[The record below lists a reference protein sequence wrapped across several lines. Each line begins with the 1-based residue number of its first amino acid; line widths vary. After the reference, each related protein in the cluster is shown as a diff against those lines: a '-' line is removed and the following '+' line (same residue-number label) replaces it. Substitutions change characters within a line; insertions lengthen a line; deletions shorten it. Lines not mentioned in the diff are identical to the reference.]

1 MKNILSKPL
10 FLLLLIGIGSSV
22 AVDAQ
27 PPGVK
32 RKVKESMK
40 EKYAEPQR
48 EKGREA
54 IRGESYENDKRFTDV
69 ENRVEATIDMQI
81 KSFKRNGKEK
91 DKTNTK
97 IVFGPSGECM
107 ATEYGT
113 SDESRIVFNYADA
126 ANYVVNV
133 KDNTAMKMPL
143 INVGKMVKRMAHA
156 MPDAEDADG
165 SWKKTSE
172 QQTINGFSS
181 QKYVYTDND
190 GTSMEVW
197 ATEDLTIDLRDNY
210 LFGTQ
215 IKDYGIEMEGKQNID
230 PNFPRGLAVRTL
242 SYDKKGNLTTQMDIT
257 QFDNSYDPTY
267 FDLKNYKVIDI
278 IDKL

>member
-1 MKNILSKPL
+1 MKNILHKPL
-10 FLLLLIGIGSSV
+10 FLMLIMGLGSSV

-27 PPGVK
+27 PPSVK
-32 RKVKESMK
+32 RKVQESME

-54 IRGESYENDKRFTDV
+54 IRGVSYENDTRFTDV
-69 ENRVEATIDMQI
+69 ENRVEATIDMEI
-81 KSFKRNGKEK
+81 KSFKKNGKEK

-97 IVFGPSGECM
+97 IIFGPSGECM
-107 ATEYGT
+107 ATGYGT
-113 SDESRIVFNYADA
+113 NDETRIVFNYADA

-133 KDNTAMKMPL
+133 KDKTAMKMPL
-143 INVGKMVKRMAHA
+143 INVGKMVNRMSQA
-156 MPDAEDADG
+156 MPDAEEPHG

-181 QKYVYTDND
+181 EKYVYTDND

-197 ATEDLTIDLRDNY
+197 ATQDITIDLRDNY

-230 PNFPRGLAVRTL
+230 PNIPRGMAVRTL
-242 SYDKKGNLTTQMDIT
+242 SYDKNGDLTNQMDIT
-257 QFDNSYDPTY
+257 KFDKSYDPAY
-267 FDLKNYKVIDI
+267 FDLKKYKVIDI

>member
-10 FLLLLIGIGSSV
+10 FLLLIMGLGSSV
-22 AVDAQ
+22 VVDAQ
-27 PPGVK
+27 PPSVK
-32 RKVKESMK
+32 RKVKESME

-54 IRGESYENDKRFTDV
+54 IRGASYENDTRFTDV
-69 ENRVEATIDMQI
+69 ENRVEATIDMQM
-81 KSFKRNGKEK
+81 KSFKKNGKEK

-97 IVFGPSGECM
+97 IIFGPSGECM

-113 SDESRIVFNYADA
+113 NNESRIVFNYADA
-126 ANYVVNV
+126 ANYVINV
-133 KDNTAMKMPL
+133 KDKTAMKMPL
-143 INVGKMVKRMAHA
+143 INIGKMVKAMAQD
-156 MPDAEDADG
+156 MPDAEDSGG

-172 QQTINGFSS
+172 QQAINGFNS

-197 ATEDLTIDLRDNY
+197 ATKDITIDLRDNY

-215 IKDYGIEMEGKQNID
+215 IKDYGIEMEGKQDID
-230 PNFPRGLAVRTL
+230 PNIPRGLAVRTL
-242 SYDKKGNLTTQMDIT
+242 SYDKNGNITSQMDIT
-257 QFDNSYDPTY
+257 QFDKSSDPAY

>member
-91 DKTNTK
+91 DKTDTK
-97 IVFGPSGECM
+97 IIFGPSGECM

-113 SDESRIVFNYADA
+113 KDESRIVFNYADA

>member
-1 MKNILSKPL
+1 MKVLLYKPL
-10 FLLLLIGIGSSV
+10 ILLLVMGVGSSV
-22 AVDAQ
+22 SVDAQ
-27 PPGVK
+27 PPSVK
-32 RKVKESMK
+32 RKVKESME
-40 EKYAEPQR
+40 EKYAEPHR

-54 IRGESYENDKRFTDV
+54 IRGASYENDTRFTDV

-81 KSFKRNGKEK
+81 KSFKSNGKEK

-97 IVFGPSGECM
+97 IIFGPSGECM

-113 SDESRIVFNYADA
+113 NDESRIVFNYADA

-133 KDNTAMKMPL
+133 KDKTAMKMPL
-143 INVGKMVKRMAHA
+143 INIGKMVKGMAQA
-156 MPDAEDADG
+156 MPDAEESDG

-172 QQTINGFSS
+172 QQTINGFNSE
-181 QKYVYTDND
+181 KYVYTDSD

-197 ATEDLTIDLRDNY
+197 ATEDITIDLRDNY

-230 PNFPRGLAVRTL
+230 PNIPRGLAVRTL
-242 SYDKKGNLTTQMDIT
+242 SYDKKGNLTSQMDIT

-267 FDLKNYKVIDI
+267 FDLNNYKVIDI